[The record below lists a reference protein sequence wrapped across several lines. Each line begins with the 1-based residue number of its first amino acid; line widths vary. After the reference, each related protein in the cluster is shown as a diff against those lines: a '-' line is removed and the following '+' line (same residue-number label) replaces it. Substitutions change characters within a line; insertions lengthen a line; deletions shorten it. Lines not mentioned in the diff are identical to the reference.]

1 MPLDL
6 SSAFDT
12 IDHKVLLD
20 RLRIR
25 YGFSGTVLDW
35 FRSYLSNRT
44 QSVKIG
50 KDLSAESEVRYGV
63 PQGSVLG
70 PLLFSLFFAPV
81 EDEIKAHGLD
91 CMMYADDSLLY
102 IVINP
107 RSDRSAFLSKIELC
121 VSDVFTCCTKN
132 GLACNPGKTEVVHF
146 RLCHARTCEP
156 IKTITIGNAAILAM
170 PVVRDLGALL
180 DQLPWVP
187 EATRLLNPA
196 GQRPAKRLTL
206 VWPAGFSK
214 RVASGTQGMDQH
226 LLLKKQ
232 IKNICKGAWYVIQKI
247 GRIRPYLSQE
257 VCERL
262 VNTFISSKLDSD
274 NSILYG
280 LPVTELNKLQHVQN
294 AVARLIS
301 RTPKSHHITP
311 VLQQLHWLPVKDR
324 ISFKLLLLTFKAL
337 HGLAPIYISEL
348 IKPYNPSRSLRSSTL
363 NYLSVP
369 KSNTATYG
377 DRCFAVAAPKLWN
390 SLPGDFRVTLK
401 TCALLKLV
409 LRHGFLNPH
418 LI

>member
-1 MPLDL
+1 MYIVSHNYNIHIHTCINTVDVWINRQTVCCDEGQEVVLVLLDL
-6 SSAFDT
+6 SSAFNT

-20 RLRIR
+20 RLHTQ

-50 KDLSAESEVRYGV
+50 KDLSAESKVRYGV

-70 PLLFSLFFAPV
+70 PLLFSLFFTPV
-81 EDEIKAHGLD
+81 EDVIKAHGFN
-91 CMMYADDSLLY
+91 CMMYADDSQLY
-102 IVINP
+102 FVINP
-107 RSDRSAFLSKIELC
+107 RSDHSAFLSKIKLC
-121 VSDVFTCCTKN
+121 GSDAFTWCTNN
-132 GLACNPGKTEVVHF
+132 GLVCNPGKTEVVHF
-146 RLCHARTCEP
+146 RSCHARTCEP
-156 IKTITIGNAAILAM
+156 IKTITIGNTAISAT

-180 DQLPWVP
+180 DQ
-187 EATRLLNPA
+187 
-196 GQRPAKRLTL
+196 
-206 VWPAGFSK
+206 
-214 RVASGTQGMDQH
+214 H
-226 LLLKKQ
+226 LLLRKQ
-232 IKNICKGAWYVIQKI
+232 INNICKGARYVIQKI

-262 VNTFISSKLDSD
+262 VHAFISSKLDLC

-280 LPVTELNKLQHVQN
+280 LPVTELNKLQRVQN
-294 AVARLIS
+294 SAARLIS
-301 RTPKSHHITP
+301 RTPKSHYITP

-348 IKPYNPSRSLRSSTL
+348 IKPYNPSRSLCSSTL

-377 DRCFAVAAPKLWN
+377 DRRMFLCCRSKTVE
-390 SLPGDFRVTLK
+390 LPT
-401 TCALLKLV
+401 
-409 LRHGFLNPH
+409 
-418 LI
+418 

>member
-1 MPLDL
+1 MRVCNDILQAIDEGQEVVLVLLDL

-81 EDEIKAHGLD
+81 EDVIKAHGLD
-91 CMMYADDSLLY
+91 CMMYADDSQLY

-107 RSDRSAFLSKIELC
+107 RSDRSAFLSKIKLC
-121 VSDVFTCCTKN
+121 VSDVFTCCTNN

-146 RLCHARTCEP
+146 RSCHARTCEP
-156 IKTITIGNAAILAM
+156 IKTITIGNAAISAM

-180 DQLPWVP
+180 DQ
-187 EATRLLNPA
+187 
-196 GQRPAKRLTL
+196 
-206 VWPAGFSK
+206 
-214 RVASGTQGMDQH
+214 H

-232 IKNICKGAWYVIQKI
+232 INNISKGAWYVIQKI

-257 VCERL
+257 FCERL
-262 VNTFISSKLDSD
+262 IHTFVSSKLDLY

-280 LPVTELNKLQHVQN
+280 LPVTELNKLQRVQS
-294 AVARLIS
+294 AAARLIS

-311 VLQQLHWLPVKDR
+311 VLQQLHWLPYRDR

-348 IKPYNPSRSLRSSTL
+348 IKLYNPSRSLRSSTL
-363 NYLSVP
+363 NYL
-369 KSNTATYG
+369 
-377 DRCFAVAAPKLWN
+377 FL
-390 SLPGDFRVTLK
+390 SLTLQPTGTDVSLLSLQNCGTPYLAISVTLK